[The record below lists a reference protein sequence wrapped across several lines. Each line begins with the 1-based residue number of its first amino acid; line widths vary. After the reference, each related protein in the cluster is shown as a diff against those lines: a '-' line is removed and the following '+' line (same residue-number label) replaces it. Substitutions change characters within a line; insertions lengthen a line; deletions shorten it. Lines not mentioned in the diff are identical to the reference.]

1 MFTDG
6 FAFFLTAGLPDEVD
20 DEISLDEVIE
30 NHARRNGLELP
41 RTPSREDLQ
50 QRDPPP
56 SESGSV
62 SDDRP
67 AADAPAI
74 PSAPSS
80 DPMSEAKPVSKSAR
94 VREFLEQHPEA
105 RNRDIAEALSSFGVT
120 AADVANVK
128 TQLKRKQKKAGRMVK
143 PNAKTKP
150 AAEASSTPASAP
162 ASPQLDATIQIDL
175 LEAGVDFIR
184 KAGGI
189 NEAQHVLGMIRRIQ
203 QL

>member
-1 MFTDG
+1 MFSDG
-6 FAFFLTAGLPDEVD
+6 FPFFLTAGRPDEVD

-62 SDDRP
+62 ADGRP
-67 AADAPAI
+67 AADAPAVP
-74 PSAPSS
+74 PSPSS
-80 DPMSEAKPVSKSAR
+80 DPMSEAKPLSKSAR
-94 VREFLEQHPEA
+94 VREFLEQHPGA
-105 RNRDIAEALSSFGVT
+105 RNRDVAEALSSHGVT

-128 TQLKRKQKKAGRMVK
+128 TQLKRKQEKAGRMVK
-143 PNAKTKP
+143 PKANAKP
-150 AAEASSTPASAP
+150 AAEAPSTP

-175 LEAGVDFIR
+175 LEAGVEFIR